1 MTTFYPL
8 STSAPNAMDTAKDS
22 RSTQVY
28 IVDDDAELC
37 ESVSWLLDSA
47 GIDSTICHNADE
59 FLTEFDRQRPA
70 CIILDVRMPR
80 MSGPRLQEQLNR
92 IAPHVAIIF
101 VSAHGDINMSVST
114 MKAGA
119 QDFLEKPYNPQRLID
134 AVQFGIES
142 ASVRFDNY
150 LTSRKLSE
158 KLALL
163 TPRELEVLALVV
175 EGLPSQ
181 NIGRRLGMSVKT
193 VDVHRTRIKMKTD
206 ADSIGTLARDILRF
220 DVPFP

>member
-1 MTTFYPL
+1 
-8 STSAPNAMDTAKDS
+8 
-22 RSTQVY
+22 
-28 IVDDDAELC
+28 
-37 ESVSWLLDSA
+37 
-47 GIDSTICHNADE
+47 
-59 FLTEFDRQRPA
+59 
-70 CIILDVRMPR
+70 
-80 MSGPRLQEQLNR
+80 
-92 IAPHVAIIF
+92 
-101 VSAHGDINMSVST
+101 

-142 ASVRFDNY
+142 ASVRFDNH
-150 LTSRKLSE
+150 LKSRQLSE

>member
-1 MTTFYPL
+1 MTTIYPAN
-8 STSAPNAMDTAKDS
+8 SDATKTVGGSNHNPT
-22 RSTQVY
+22 TQVY
-28 IVDDDAELC
+28 IVDDDVELC

-47 GIDSTICHNADE
+47 GIDSTVCHNADE
-59 FLTEFDRQRPA
+59 FLAEFDRHRPA
-70 CIILDVRMPR
+70 CIVLDVRMPR
-80 MSGPRLQEQLNR
+80 MSGPRLQEQLNQ

-119 QDFLEKPYNPQRLID
+119 QDFLEKPYNPQDLID
-134 AVQFGIES
+134 AIQLGIDS
-142 ASVRFDNY
+142 APIRFENY
-150 LTSRKLSE
+150 RRTRQLTE

-181 NIGRRLGMSVKT
+181 NIGRRLGMSVRT

-206 ADSIGTLARDILRF
+206 SESIGILVRDILRF
-220 DVPFP
+220 DVSFP